1 MVDERDARP
10 AAPSLRAPPSW
21 RSWMLRWRRS
31 ARRCLRESTMRGKQP
46 DRRLCFYDLLDALRQ
61 PGCPLCHLAAEA
73 SERWLRSLFHEQ
85 VTDAETRLLLRRQ
98 GAFCARHTEQAL
110 RTGDPL
116 GSSIIYGDLARC
128 ALDAFPAKWN
138 PKCPLCEQEE
148 QVLGAMRNTLLDHI
162 EEEDVRV
169 DYEASDGLCL
179 PHLYGTVGR
188 GRDPRADV
196 LLAIE
201 RGKIDALSREC
212 AGFVAKSHY
221 DHPGELTRGE
231 ATAWRRAARKLGGGH
246 GN

>member
-1 MVDERDARP
+1 
-10 AAPSLRAPPSW
+10 
-21 RSWMLRWRRS
+21 
-31 ARRCLRESTMRGKQP
+31 
-46 DRRLCFYDLLDALRQ
+46 LDALRQ
-61 PGCPLCHLAAEA
+61 PGCPLCRLAAEA

-128 ALDAFPAKWN
+128 ALEIFPAKWS
-138 PKCPLCEQEE
+138 PRCPLCEQEE
-148 QVLGAMRNTLLDHI
+148 EVVGAMRNTLLDHI
-162 EEEDVRV
+162 EEADVRST
-169 DYEASDGLCL
+169 YEGSDGLCL
-179 PHLYGTVGR
+179 PHLHGMVPR
-188 GRDPRADV
+188 GRDPRVDV

-201 RGKIDALSREC
+201 RGKVAALSREC
-212 AGFVAKSHY
+212 EGFVAKSHY